1 MKALLTWIYNL
12 ATAIG
17 GPGLFL
23 IAFLDS
29 SFLSFPQANDLL
41 IVLMVAAN
49 PSWMAYYATLATLG
63 SLTGCL
69 ALYHVARKGG
79 EAFLRRRVSEGRVQ
93 WGFRLF
99 ERYGVLAILVPS
111 LLPPPA
117 PFKLF
122 VLLAGAARMPV
133 WTFAASIL
141 VGRGARYFGIGLLT
155 VWYGEQAMDY
165 LQQHGRMVAR
175 IVALTVLGLVLL
187 YFGIRRWRG
196 RTKTGSD
203 PVFPDRPRL

>member
-1 MKALLTWIYNL
+1 MKSVLAAIY
-12 ATAIG
+12 AFAVGIG

-41 IVLMVAAN
+41 IVLMVAREPA
-49 PSWMAYYATLATLG
+49 WMTYYAALATLG
-63 SLTGCL
+63 SLAGCL
-69 ALYHVARKGG
+69 AIYEVARRGG
-79 EAFLRRRVSEGRVQ
+79 QAFLRRRMKASRVE
-93 WGFRLF
+93 WGVRLF

-122 VLLAGAARMPV
+122 VLLAGVAQMPR
-133 WTFAASIL
+133 WRFALSIL

-155 VWYGEQAMDY
+155 VWYGEQAMQF
-165 LQQHGRMVAR
+165 LQTHGRLVAR
-175 IVALTVLGLVLL
+175 VVALAVLAGAVAWYLV
-187 YFGIRRWRG
+187 RRWRG
-196 RTKTGSD
+196 GRGTTQAA
-203 PVFPDRPRL
+203 PADRL